1 MPYVASRSPVTFSN
15 ERGPGAFAPLNV
27 LPRSSTLKKSLFHIP
42 NDDDNDQQEDQS
54 PSHSHP
60 HLPPDLPPSHSHV
73 DHPSVPFPTASPA
86 SPSPLHPT
94 KHSSTPIQ
102 RTSSSTSVVLPNG
115 RPLKS
120 SLKSASS
127 SSIADD
133 MAALSARHTRAQS
146 MPSTPPCVT

>member
-54 PSHSHP
+54 PSH
-60 HLPPDLPPSHSHV
+60 SHSHV